1 MGQACWLCGILISVS
16 ILIWVVVVSALIRLV
31 VIGGRKI
38 PSARR
43 VSVVV
48 HAIVKMLGCLLLV
61 LIPLLILLGILPI
74 LLEVVIW
81 R

>member
-1 MGQACWLCGILISVS
+1 M
-16 ILIWVVVVSALIRLV
+16 
-31 VIGGRKI
+31 IGGKKI
-38 PSARR
+38 PSAGR

-48 HAIVKMLGCLLLV
+48 HAIVKRLGCLLLV

-81 R
+81 K